1 MSSSKKFYRL
11 PEWILTSGL
20 SARAIICYSILAD
33 RAELSHKT
41 GKFRDQEGTFII
53 YPVRDLAERLG
64 MSERTARYCLEE
76 LEEKGL
82 IRTRKQGRTRPQRI
96 YVLEEPEEQEEQL
109 TWFDPEPKKID
120 RQKVAA
126 HDRQKVAAHD
136 RQKVAAHDRQ
146 KVAAPS
152 IYTEKNQ
159 TDLSISQLTDTITAV
174 AADMG
179 KTISVMDTIEI
190 ARKYVRHASN
200 ISHPQAW
207 LRTVIGTFSSG
218 NSSGKS
224 GKGYP
229 PTYSIEEY
237 ESTSV
242 LDEYDEEGEEEID
255 RQPEQPKCHS

>member
-20 SARAIICYSILAD
+20 SARAILCYAILAD
-33 RAELSHKT
+33 RSELSHKT
-41 GKFRDQEGTFII
+41 GRFRDQEGTFII

-96 YVLEEPEEQEEQL
+96 YVLEEPEDQVPEE
-109 TWFDPEPKKID
+109 PEDQVPEEPED
-120 RQKVAA
+120 QVPEEP
-126 HDRQKVAAHD
+126 DRQKVAAHD

-152 IYTEKNQ
+152 IYTDKSQ

-207 LRTVIGTFSSG
+207 LRAVIGTFSSG

-242 LDEYDEEGEEEID
+242 LDEYDEGEEESD
-255 RQPEQPKCHS
+255 RQPEQPKYHF

>member
-1 MSSSKKFYRL
+1 MSSSSKKFYRL
-11 PEWILTSGL
+11 PEWTLTSGL
-20 SARAIICYSILAD
+20 SARAIICYAILAD

-41 GKFRDQEGTFII
+41 GKFRDQDGTFII
-53 YPVRDLAERLG
+53 YSVKDLAERIG

-76 LEEKGL
+76 LEAKGL
-82 IRTRKQGRTRPQRI
+82 IRTRKQGRTRPQKI
-96 YVLEEPEEQEEQL
+96 YVFEEPEEQEEQA
-109 TWFDPEPKKID
+109 PEEQEEI
-120 RQKVAA
+120 
-126 HDRQKVAAHD
+126 D

-152 IYTEKNQ
+152 IYTDKSQ

-207 LRTVIGTFSSG
+207 LRAVIGTFSSG

-224 GKGYP
+224 GKGYQ

-242 LDEYDEEGEEEID
+242 LDEYDEEGEEESD

>member
-20 SARAIICYSILAD
+20 SARAILCYAILAD
-33 RAELSHKT
+33 RSELSHKT
-41 GKFRDQEGTFII
+41 GRFRDQEGTFII

-96 YVLEEPEEQEEQL
+96 YVLEEPEDQVPEE
-109 TWFDPEPKKID
+109 PEDQVPEEP
-120 RQKVAA
+120 
-126 HDRQKVAAHD
+126 D

-152 IYTEKNQ
+152 IYTDKSQ

-207 LRTVIGTFSSG
+207 LRAVIGTFSSG

-242 LDEYDEEGEEEID
+242 LDEYDEGEEESD
-255 RQPEQPKCHS
+255 RQPEQPKYHF

>member
-20 SARAIICYSILAD
+20 SARAIICYAILAD
-33 RAELSHKT
+33 RSELSRKT

-53 YPVRDLAERLG
+53 YSVRDLAEQIG

-82 IRTRKQGRTRPQRI
+82 IRTRKQGRTRPQKI
-96 YVLEEPEEQEEQL
+96 YVFEEPEEQEEQL

-126 HDRQKVAAHD
+126 HDRQKVAA
-136 RQKVAAHDRQ
+136 
-146 KVAAPS
+146 PS
-152 IYTEKNQ
+152 IYTEQNQ
-159 TDLSISQLTDTITAV
+159 TDQSIAKLTDTIAAV
-174 AADMG
+174 AAEMG
-179 KTISVMDTIEI
+179 RTMSAMDTLEV
-190 ARKYVRHASN
+190 AQKYVINASHIN
-200 ISHPQAW
+200 HPQAW

-218 NSSGKS
+218 HSSGKS
-224 GKGYP
+224 GKGYQ

-242 LDEYDEEGEEEID
+242 LDEYDEEGEEESD